1 MIYNVT
7 QVADL
12 LGCTEEIVV
21 ERINAGELPGAKFG
35 RGWVIPADA
44 LRVRLNE
51 IALEHAKTRRQGAQ
65 PSPAGPR
72 RKPIPA
78 LPVKAALRDPRP

>member
-7 QVADL
+7 QVAEL
-12 LGCTEEIVV
+12 LDCTEETVV
-21 ERINAGELPGAKFG
+21 ERINAGQLPGAKFG

-51 IALEHAKTRRQGAQ
+51 IALEYARIRRQGFQ
-65 PSPAGPR
+65 PSPADPR
-72 RKPIPA
+72 RKPIPI
-78 LPVKAALRDPRP
+78 LPIKGAPRDPRP

>member
-1 MIYNVT
+1 MIYNVA

-12 LGCTEEIVV
+12 LQCTEETVV

-51 IALEHAKTRRQGAQ
+51 IALEHAKTKRQG
-65 PSPAGPR
+65 PPPPK

-78 LPVKAALRDPRP
+78 LPVKALLRDPRP

>member
-7 QVADL
+7 QVAEL
-12 LGCTEEIVV
+12 LDCTEETVV
-21 ERINAGELPGAKFG
+21 ERINAGQLPGAKFG

-51 IALEHAKTRRQGAQ
+51 IALEYARIRRQGFQ
-65 PSPAGPR
+65 PSPAEPR
-72 RKPIPA
+72 RKPIPT
-78 LPVKAALRDPRP
+78 LPVKGAPRDPRP

>member
-1 MIYNVT
+1 VIYNVA

-51 IALEHAKTRRQGAQ
+51 IALEHAKNRRQG
-65 PSPAGPR
+65 PASDQQDR
-72 RKPIPA
+72 HRQTAPIPMGIA
-78 LPVKAALRDPRP
+78 SQG

>member
-1 MIYNVT
+1 MIYNVA

-12 LGCTEEIVV
+12 LGCTEETVV

-51 IALEHAKTRRQGAQ
+51 IALEHAKTRRQGPRPQ
-65 PSPAGPR
+65 R
-72 RKPIPA
+72 RKPIPELPLRA
-78 LPVKAALRDPRP
+78 LQRDPRP

>member
-1 MIYNVT
+1 MIYNVA
-7 QVADL
+7 QVAEL
-12 LGCTEEIVV
+12 LQCTEETVV

-35 RGWVIPADA
+35 RGWIIPADA

-51 IALEHAKTRRQGAQ
+51 IALEHAKNRRQG
-65 PSPAGPR
+65 PAPAK

-78 LPVKAALRDPRP
+78 LPIRALQRDPQP

>member
-1 MIYNVT
+1 MIYNVA
-7 QVADL
+7 QVAYL

-21 ERINAGELPGAKFG
+21 ERINAGDLPGAKFG

-51 IALEHAKTRRQGAQ
+51 IALEHARTRRQG
-65 PSPAGPR
+65 PPPPR
-72 RKPIPA
+72 RKPIPE
-78 LPVKAALRDPRP
+78 LPVKALRRDPRP

>member
-1 MIYNVT
+1 MIYNVA

-12 LGCTEEIVV
+12 LQCTEETVV

-51 IALEHAKTRRQGAQ
+51 IALEHAKTRRQGPQ
-65 PSPAGPR
+65 PPK

-78 LPVKAALRDPRP
+78 LPVRALQRDPQP

>member
-1 MIYNVT
+1 VIYNVS
-7 QVADL
+7 QVAEL
-12 LGCTEEIVV
+12 LECTEETVV

-51 IALEHAKTRRQGAQ
+51 IALEHASQRRQGAQ
-65 PSPAGPR
+65 PPAAGPR

-78 LPVKAALRDPRP
+78 LPVKALLRDPRP

>member
-7 QVADL
+7 QVAEL
-12 LGCTEEIVV
+12 LDCTEETVV
-21 ERINAGELPGAKFG
+21 ERINAGQLPGAKFG

-51 IALEHAKTRRQGAQ
+51 IALENAKIRRQGFQ
-65 PSPAGPR
+65 PSPADPR

-78 LPVKAALRDPRP
+78 LPVKAAPRDPRP

>member
-1 MIYNVT
+1 MIYNVA
-7 QVADL
+7 QVAEL
-12 LGCTEEIVV
+12 LQCTEETVV

-51 IALEHAKTRRQGAQ
+51 IALEHAKNRRQW
-65 PSPAGPR
+65 PASDQQDR
-72 RKPIPA
+72 HSQTAPIPMGIA
-78 LPVKAALRDPRP
+78 SHG

>member
-1 MIYNVT
+1 VIYNVT
-7 QVADL
+7 QVAEL
-12 LGCTEEIVV
+12 LECTEETVV

-51 IALEHAKTRRQGAQ
+51 IALEHAKTRRQGVP
-65 PSPAGPR
+65 PSPVGPR

-78 LPVKAALRDPRP
+78 LPVRALLRDPRP

>member
-1 MIYNVT
+1 MIYNVA

-12 LGCTEEIVV
+12 LECTEETVV
-21 ERINAGELPGAKFG
+21 EWINAGELPGAKFG

-51 IALEHAKTRRQGAQ
+51 IALEHAKARRQDAL

-78 LPVKAALRDPRP
+78 LPVKALLRDPRP